1 MRHSPSTATL
11 WTSYSNNSP
20 SLSNSHCIVTDIKTE
35 LDRGSILDK
44 LKPSLECGLGTP
56 HDFSVSPGPLGSW
69 FGTKGLGH
77 IAMLKHYG
85 TGLDNLR
92 NDSITVLHLNIWL
105 GIGKYAFFKKAKVVV
120 YSVA

>member
-35 LDRGSILDK
+35 LD
-44 LKPSLECGLGTP
+44 LECGLVTP

-77 IAMLKHYG
+77 ITMLKHYG